1 MYLFLKYII
10 ISFILFISLGIDA
23 QPLGKMD
30 VRTGVAPFL
39 LGAVRTQLDS
49 SIQLVQNSEINYKGR
64 TEVNYAYYGLTEQP
78 YNLEGVSFK
87 GVLLTYVS
95 DTLIRVMFN
104 NLYSARLFQITIKE
118 EGMITGN
125 WVLC

>member
-49 SIQLVQNSEINYKGR
+49 SIQLGR
-64 TEVNYAYYGLTEQP
+64 PAVMGWL
-78 YNLEGVSFK
+78 SH
-87 GVLLTYVS
+87 
-95 DTLIRVMFN
+95 DTGR
-104 NLYSARLFQITIKE
+104 
-118 EGMITGN
+118 
-125 WVLC
+125 